1 MFSLAQLP
9 QNKRAGNNFCLAFFR
24 QFFPLFSVRIVCV
37 QNKAQTTKLAQQTNK
52 LEGNNNNNNNKPYAT
67 HCGCFV
73 CTQQIHIQYTQILTE
88 VCLRVCVFVA
98 FKTMSSLLCVNFLLS
113 SFINFKEIIFW
124 LQQICHTLFMPHHL
138 AAGEM
143 ATLVKKSR

>member
-1 MFSLAQLP
+1 MVMHFLLPHPHHVFPTQSCLKIKELATIFAWL
-9 QNKRAGNNFCLAFFR
+9 FFR

-52 LEGNNNNNNNKPYAT
+52 LEGNNNEPYAT

-88 VCLRVCVFVA
+88 VCLHVCVFVA
-98 FKTMSSLLCVNFLLS
+98 FKTMSSLCA
-113 SFINFKEIIFW
+113 
-124 LQQICHTLFMPHHL
+124 L
-138 AAGEM
+138 AFCCRR
-143 ATLVKKSR
+143 S